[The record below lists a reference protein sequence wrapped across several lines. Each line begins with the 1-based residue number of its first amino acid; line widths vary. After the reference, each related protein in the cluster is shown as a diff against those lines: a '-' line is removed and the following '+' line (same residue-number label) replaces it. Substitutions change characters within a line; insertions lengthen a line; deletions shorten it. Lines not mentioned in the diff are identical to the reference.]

1 MDECCASGVSR
12 HYDLA
17 IALDRYQSLTRRNE
31 ISAGNFRSLRNPSR
45 LAGYR
50 STLLTG
56 VHFYGKRAS
65 LPFSLSLPLSEISRP
80 GNGITVLIEKNIRAI
95 TILREAASR
104 RGGFNLF
111 RGAQLIPPSL
121 SSFLFLLMPIAT
133 RRFLSLACTTFHL
146 GWRNGSDLQGCE

>member
-65 LPFSLSLPLSEISRP
+65 PFLSLSLSEISRP

-121 SSFLFLLMPIAT
+121 YSFFFLLMPIAT
-133 RRFLSLACTTFHL
+133 RRFLPLVCTTFHL